1 MYQTNIEDYENYLNE
16 DRNYYLNE
24 YVLHD
29 EFNTVLDIVEIDT
42 IKHIIHVAVTKSGRT
57 FKTDFDL
64 FLDKDN
70 KLFFYY
76 GVDYKKLYLDDFEE
90 YL

>member
-1 MYQTNIEDYENYLNE
+1 MYQTNIEDYENYLNK

-24 YVLHD
+24 YVLHN

-42 IKHIIHVAVTKSGRT
+42 IKHIIHVAVTKSGKT
-57 FKTDFDL
+57 FITDFDL

>member
-42 IKHIIHVAVTKSGRT
+42 IKHIIHVAVTKSGKT
-57 FKTDFDL
+57 FITDFDL

-76 GVDYKKLYLDDFEE
+76 GVDYRKLYLDDFEE

>member
-42 IKHIIHVAVTKSGRT
+42 IKHIIHVAVTKSGKP
-57 FKTDFDL
+57 FITDFDL